1 LITTLNITEPYFCRA
16 MKPNWIKSAQAWDD
30 TLVEDQLRSGG
41 LIEALR
47 VLKLGYPTRV
57 PYQKIWDKFNGKIKN
72 PLVNNLG
79 QMGFAQAVL
88 MAFGVDDTTYE
99 LGLTKIFFKPAKA
112 AVLDEI
118 MASADKPMTAEQNEM
133 IVKFVQQ
140 KRAKQVI
147 GAVKVFLK
155 LSLRIRFKRAREN
168 LARWGRVLG
177 MASRTIIRHA
187 DYAKNAMKIK
197 AAQQIQAF
205 HRSRDAAR
213 TAGPQIAE
221 KKTAA
226 VTVFQM
232 WRRYEERSK
241 LLQWLTENCSA
252 AKARAEELKN
262 MNPEERAAREE
273 KRKAERAAKAAAM
286 ADAAAAADA
295 AKNSAAADAEA
306 AAAAARDAA
315 AAQQN
320 AANISLEDADKIARQ
335 AEAEKA
341 EALRLAQEK
350 AQRDKENSELWK
362 LLHPEGSD
370 EEEEYEDE
378 ETGEK
383 KVRKVVDFKKEASHG
398 HMFTVYHPRKNRS
411 PHERFVKLDF
421 SDGEPQ
427 NISWGSGDR
436 SINWADIKFVVRG
449 IKTKTMEV
457 WRAESDDDHVF
468 SVVSNTKT
476 LDCQA
481 SDDHSR
487 DVWVDGLTKL
497 LGQSEEDRAAAQA
510 AYDPNAEEVADVE
523 KPREK
528 TASQLQTQKNLF
540 NMIVKTTFREI
551 NYEGLYGFLGEPV
564 QADFKD
570 DKFYAKAQAESVP
583 WRDWETWVRSE
594 VCAHLVSNGLAD
606 AGVVSAHEE
615 EVAAKRAS
623 GAAPLAA
630 EPKDDCLIA

>member
-1 LITTLNITEPYFCRA
+1 
-16 MKPNWIKSAQAWDD
+16 
-30 TLVEDQLRSGG
+30 
-41 LIEALR
+41 
-47 VLKLGYPTRV
+47 
-57 PYQKIWDKFNGKIKN
+57 
-72 PLVNNLG
+72 
-79 QMGFAQAVL
+79 
-88 MAFGVDDTTYE
+88 
-99 LGLTKIFFKPAKA
+99 
-112 AVLDEI
+112 
-118 MASADKPMTAEQNEM
+118 
-133 IVKFVQQ
+133 VKFVQQ
-140 KRAKQVI
+140 KRTKQMV

-168 LARWGRVLG
+168 MAKWGRVLG
-177 MASRTIIRHA
+177 MVSRTIVRHA

-205 HRSRDAAR
+205 FRSKDAMK

-221 KKTAA
+221 KKTAS

-232 WRRYEERSK
+232 WRRYEERTK

-262 MNPEERAAREE
+262 MSPEERAAREE
-273 KRKAERAAKAAAM
+273 KRKAERAAKAAEM
-286 ADAAAAADA
+286 AAAAAAADD
-295 AKNSAAADAEA
+295 AKNAAAADAEA

-315 AAQQN
+315 AAQQA

-335 AEAEKA
+335 AQAEKA
-341 EALRLAQEK
+341 EALRLAAEK

-383 KVRKVVDFKKEASHG
+383 KIRKVVDFKKEASHG
-398 HMFTVYHPRKNRS
+398 HMFTVYHPRKNRT
-411 PHERFVKLDF
+411 PHERFVKVDF
-421 SDGEPQ
+421 KDGEPQ

-436 SINWADIKFVVRG
+436 SINWADIKFVVKG

-457 WRAESDDDHVF
+457 WKAETDNDHVF
-468 SVVSNTKT
+468 SVVASTKT
-476 LDCQA
+476 LDCSA

-487 DVWVDGLTKL
+487 DIWVDGLTKM

-564 QADFKD
+564 QAEFKD
-570 DKFYAKAQAESVP
+570 DKFYAKAQANNVP
-583 WRDWETWVRSE
+583 WRDWEAWVRSE
-594 VCAHLVSNGLAD
+594 VCAYLVSNGLAD
-606 AGVVSAHEE
+606 ASVVSAHEE

-623 GAAPLAA
+623 GAEPVSA
-630 EPKDDCLIA
+630 EPKDDCMIA